1 MSDKHPVIDANVQPH
16 FRYNAEI
23 RRYLSP
29 AHKLRS
35 VPDVEQQWYQAPGGD
50 YRQDLYRD
58 GYPGSEPEIVAR
70 HLFDDGAAALGSSPK
85 RLIGALGSSP
95 KRLIADY
102 AILNPLTRG
111 NIADYLL
118 NSRICAAVNDWLL
131 DRWLEP
137 DASGRFLGTIRVNP
151 EDPKGAVEEI
161 ERLADHPKMVQV
173 GVPLQSREPYGK
185 PMFESIWEAAAAH
198 RLPVA
203 VHINGGNGVDHAPTF
218 AGHASTYPGYAA
230 FMPLNSFVHLA
241 TLIIE
246 GMFGRHPDLR
256 FVFADGGYDILT
268 PLMWRLDTFWM
279 SMRDQTPWVDR
290 YPSEYLRDH
299 VRFCSSAFDGP
310 TDESQTERWLDYT
323 DKADLLMYGSSYPH
337 WSTSSPHAVVAGL
350 NGAQAEKVLW
360 RNASDL
366 YGVAAEVEGS
376 IA

>member
-1 MSDKHPVIDANVQPH
+1 MSEAYERIIDANVQPH

-29 AHKLRS
+29 THKLRS
-35 VPDVEQQWYQAPGGD
+35 IPDVEQQWYQAPGGD
-50 YRQDLYRD
+50 YRQDLYGD
-58 GYPGSEPEIVAR
+58 GYPGSDPDTVAR
-70 HLFDDGAAALGSSPK
+70 HLFTDAGVDF
-85 RLIGALGSSP
+85 
-95 KRLIADY
+95 
-102 AILNPLTRG
+102 AILNPLARG

-137 DASGRFLGTIRVNP
+137 DSTGRFLGTIRVNP
-151 EDPKGAVEEI
+151 EDVKGAVVEI
-161 ERLADHPKMVQV
+161 ERLAGHPKMVQV
-173 GVPLQSREPYGK
+173 GIPLQSREPYGK
-185 PMFESIWEAAAAH
+185 PMFEPIWETAAAH
-198 RLPVA
+198 GLPVA

-218 AGHASTYPGYAA
+218 AGHAYTYPGYAA

-246 GMFGRHPDLR
+246 GTFGRLPGLR

-290 YPSEYLRDH
+290 YPSEYLKDH

-310 TDESQTERWLDYT
+310 TDASLAERWLDFT
-323 DKADLLMYGSSYPH
+323 DKADRVMYGSSYPH
-337 WSTSSPHAVVAGL
+337 WSTSKPDDVVAGL
-350 NGAQAEKVLW
+350 SEVQREKVLW

-366 YGVAAEVEGS
+366 YGVAAETEGS
-376 IA
+376 LA

>member
-1 MSDKHPVIDANVQPH
+1 MIIDTNVQPH
-16 FRYNAEI
+16 FRYNSEI
-23 RRYLSP
+23 RKFLAP

-35 VPDVEQQWYQAPGGD
+35 IPDVEQQWYQAPGGD
-50 YRQDLYRD
+50 YRQDLYGD
-58 GYPGSEPEIVAR
+58 GYPGSEPDTVAR
-70 HLFDDGAAALGSSPK
+70 HLFDEGGVDW
-85 RLIGALGSSP
+85 
-95 KRLIADY
+95 

-131 DRWLEP
+131 ARWLEP
-137 DASGRFLGTIRVNP
+137 DYTGRFLGTIRVNP
-151 EDPKGAVEEI
+151 EDVKGAVAEI

-185 PMFESIWEAAAAH
+185 PMFEPIWEAAAACN
-198 RLPVA
+198 LPVA

-218 AGHASTYPGYAA
+218 AGHAYTYPGYAA

-246 GMFGRHPDLR
+246 GTFGRIPNLR

-268 PLMWRLDTFWM
+268 PLIWRLDTFWM

-290 YPSEYLRDH
+290 HPSEYLRDH

-310 TDESQTERWLDYT
+310 TDPALAERWLNFT

-337 WSTSSPHAVVAGL
+337 WSTVKPDGVVAGL
-350 NGAQAEKVLW
+350 SETQREKVLW

-366 YGVAAEVEGS
+366 YGVTERSPA
-376 IA
+376 

>member
-1 MSDKHPVIDANVQPH
+1 MTVIDASVQPH

-23 RRYLSP
+23 RRYLAEP
-29 AHKLRS
+29 HKLRAI
-35 VPDVEQQWYQAPGGD
+35 PDVESQWYQAPGGD
-50 YRQDLYRD
+50 YRADLYAH
-58 GYPGSEPEIVAR
+58 GYPGSDPETVAA
-70 HLFDDGAAALGSSPK
+70 HLFDEAGVD
-85 RLIGALGSSP
+85 I
-95 KRLIADY
+95 

-137 DASGRFLGTIRVNP
+137 DRTGRFRGTIRVNP
-151 EDPKGAVEEI
+151 EDVRGAVAEI
-161 ERLADHPKMVQV
+161 ERLAAHPRMVQI

-185 PMFESIWEAAAAH
+185 PVFGPIWEAAAAH
-198 RLPVA
+198 GLPVV
-203 VHINGGNGVDHAPTF
+203 VHINGGNGVDYPPTF
-218 AGHASTYPGYAA
+218 AGHAHTYPGYAS
-230 FMPLNSFVHLA
+230 FMPLNGFVHLA

-246 GMFGRHPDLR
+246 GTFGRHPGLR

-310 TDESQTERWLDYT
+310 TDAALTERWMDFT
-323 DKADLLMYGSSYPH
+323 DKADLVMYGSHYPH
-337 WSTSSPHAVVAGL
+337 WSSTPPAEVARGL
-350 NGAQAEKVLW
+350 NEIQREKVLW
-360 RNASDL
+360 RNAGAL
-366 YGVAAEVEGS
+366 YGLTNEVAV
-376 IA
+376 